1 MRPPT
6 RPIGVVGTLLATLVV
21 LLLALPAAAHPDDE
35 ERPAGDLVR
44 QAIALLATS
53 PDDREELREKLD
65 AARQA
70 ADTTGVDLP
79 LVEQA
84 AAALFD
90 EDDPHQARAL
100 LERAVGARPHLDL
113 DDPAPIRQTRPAPE
127 VTGPDP
133 GPGAD
138 PDGPAGQAMEPME
151 PMPMARG
158 AEPGATLL
166 SDPLESR
173 PAMTGTDWALL
184 AGSLALG
191 LVGVYLALRLR
202 PASSPVVGG
211 DEAEP
216 DREGAG
222 P

>member
-1 MRPPT
+1 MPVRPRPRRGPVSVETRNRFRNCYGRRRVRRARHCDQSSARSRT
-6 RPIGVVGTLLATLVV
+6 RPQRRSGDAPARQSHRRGRTLLATLVV

-100 LERAVGARPHLDL
+100 LERAVGAQPHLAL
-113 DDPAPIRQTRPAPE
+113 NDPAPTRQTRPAPE
-127 VTGPDP
+127 STGPAAP
-133 GPGAD
+133 
-138 PDGPAGQAMEPME
+138 
-151 PMPMARG
+151 R
-158 AEPGATLL
+158 
-166 SDPLESR
+166 
-173 PAMTGTDWALL
+173 
-184 AGSLALG
+184 
-191 LVGVYLALRLR
+191 
-202 PASSPVVGG
+202 
-211 DEAEP
+211 
-216 DREGAG
+216 
-222 P
+222 